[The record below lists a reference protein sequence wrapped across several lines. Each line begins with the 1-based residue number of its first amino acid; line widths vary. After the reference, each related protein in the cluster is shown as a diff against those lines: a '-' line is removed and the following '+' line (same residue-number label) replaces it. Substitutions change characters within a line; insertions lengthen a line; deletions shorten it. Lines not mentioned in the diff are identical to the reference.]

1 MGMYLHDLVNFALGL
16 AGLGISGLALRV
28 YKYLDALETRADEN
42 EELLF
47 TVRADCI
54 SIRRESRLQPYPY
67 DRQDH

>member
-1 MGMYLHDLVNFALGL
+1 MIHDLVNFALGL
-16 AGLGISGLALRV
+16 AGLGISGLVLRV
-28 YKYLDALETRADEN
+28 YRYFDAMETRADEN

-67 DRQDH
+67 DRQSN